1 VTPLLEGIGFYEM
14 TDNNGVVG
22 ASLAGGT
29 EIVIFGQGMSHTPS
43 TIQAIFNNKNLGL
56 GQGQGGAPRPCK
68 YLLAFSQFSYLLT
81 DFGSVLFS
89 SLNFIYNN

>member
-1 VTPLLEGIGFYEM
+1 MTPLLEGIGFYEM
-14 TDNNGVVG
+14 IDRNGVNG

-43 TIQAIFNNKNLGL
+43 TIQAIFTNKNLGL

-68 YLLAFSQFSYLLT
+68 YQLSSSFFNIFCDCYREQPVLVTQLYL
-81 DFGSVLFS
+81 
-89 SLNFIYNN
+89 